1 MNRVRGLMIALAI
14 GQGELLVCAAC
25 VVGCTC
31 PIIQRSYDMPICHVH
46 FIAIF
51 LFIQSR
57 FKSGLLS
64 LSTSAEK
71 GWPLDHTSTVGA
83 LVIPS
88 TTYKN
93 RASCLRS
100 IETWKSPG
108 RPPRRPRSK
117 SQLPAVTSLSLPLLR
132 RVCRSSSPQVR
143 MAAVSFPLVYSVAL
157 WWPFIPNPRSEQC

>member
-1 MNRVRGLMIALAI
+1 MV
-14 GQGELLVCAAC
+14 
-25 VVGCTC
+25 
-31 PIIQRSYDMPICHVH
+31 
-46 FIAIF
+46 F

-71 GWPLDHTSTVGA
+71 GWPLDHTSTIGA

-108 RPPRRPRSK
+108 RLPRRPRSK
-117 SQLPAVTSLSLPLLR
+117 AQLPAVTSSSLPCPVASPSRLPFVVATGENGCCFLSP
-132 RVCRSSSPQVR
+132 RVLSCSVV
-143 MAAVSFPLVYSVAL
+143 AVHPK
-157 WWPFIPNPRSEQC
+157 P